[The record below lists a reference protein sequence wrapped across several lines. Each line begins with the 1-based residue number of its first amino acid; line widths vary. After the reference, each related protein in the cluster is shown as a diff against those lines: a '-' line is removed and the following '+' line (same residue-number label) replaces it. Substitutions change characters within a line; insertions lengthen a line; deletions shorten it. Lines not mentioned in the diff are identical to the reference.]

1 MPLGPGCR
9 QVSVLPSNL
18 ARKRQIQPVGPGGP
32 ALVGLTDGLQ
42 QGIECHAATQTEGR
56 KDGGCHGMCVD
67 AVKNA
72 SISGLRLIPIIN
84 PV

>member
-1 MPLGPGCR
+1 MPLGPGCL
-9 QVSVLPSNL
+9 QVPALPSNL

-42 QGIECHAATQTEGR
+42 QGIECHAATQAEGR
-56 KDGGCHGMCVD
+56 KDGGCLGMCVD

-72 SISGLRLIPIIN
+72 PISGLRSIPGIN